1 MSSMKVLLTG
11 GGTAGHI
18 TPILAVAHELKR
30 LQPDLEL
37 IYVGERHSKFV
48 QLTSGHS
55 AIDSVCTVYA
65 GKLRRYHGESWL
77 ARLTD
82 LKTIYLNL
90 RDIIFVLIGI
100 VQAWR
105 LLGRL
110 KPDAVF
116 LKGGYVGVP
125 VGLAAA
131 ARHIPIVTHDSDAL
145 RGLANRLVTRWAS
158 VHATALPAKYYPYPA
173 EKVKH
178 VGVLV
183 EHNYQPVTPQIQAEY
198 KTQLGL
204 SPDAPLLLVT
214 GGSSGAEQINKALV
228 SFIDKLLGRRPILR
242 VVHQVGQGKAGV
254 YGDYTHER
262 LQITEF
268 MKPMYVFTGA
278 ADLIVTRAGAN
289 AMAEFGVQ
297 QKACIVVPSP
307 HLTGGH
313 QLKNA
318 ALLKEQGAALVV
330 QEADLDDPENGLLA
344 AIEQLLDD
352 DAQRQ
357 QLASRLSQ
365 TTLPNAAKE
374 LAQILHDQIKNKP

>member
-1 MSSMKVLLTG
+1 MKIVLTG

-18 TPILAVAHELKR
+18 TPILAVAHELKQ
-30 LQPDLEL
+30 LNPGSDL
-37 IYVGERHSKFV
+37 IYIGECGSKFK
-48 QLTSGHS
+48 QLTEGHS
-55 AIDSVCTVYA
+55 AIDSVHTVYS
-65 GKLRRYHGESWL
+65 GKLRRYHGETWFR
-77 ARLTD
+77 RLTD
-82 LKTIYLNL
+82 FKTIYLNF
-90 RDIIFVLIGI
+90 RDIIFVIIGI
-100 VQAWR
+100 VQAWL
-105 LLGRL
+105 LLGKL

-173 EKVKH
+173 EKVRH

-183 EHNYQPVTPQIQAEY
+183 EHNYQPVTPLMQAEY
-198 KTQLGL
+198 KSELSLPKDAQLML
-204 SPDAPLLLVT
+204 IT
-214 GGSSGAEQINKALV
+214 GGSSGAEQINKAAV
-228 SFIDKLLGRRPILR
+228 GFIDELLTKRPDLR
-242 VVHQVGQGKAGV
+242 VIHQVGQGKAGV
-254 YGDYTHER
+254 YGDYRHDR

-268 MKPMYVFTGA
+268 MKPMHVFTGA

-297 QKACIVVPSP
+297 QKACIVIPSP

-318 ALLKEQGAALVV
+318 EILKEQESAVVV
-330 QEADLDDPENGLLA
+330 QEADINNRENGLQA

-352 DAQRQ
+352 QAKRHR
-357 QLASRLSQ
+357 LASNLSRSAM
-365 TTLPNAAKE
+365 PNAAKV
-374 LAQILHDQIKNKP
+374 LAQIIHDQAKNRP

>member
-1 MSSMKVLLTG
+1 MSSVKLLLTG

-18 TPILAVAHELKR
+18 TPILAVAHEFKKLA
-30 LQPDLEL
+30 PDAEL
-37 IYVGERHSKFV
+37 IYIGERHSKFA
-48 QLTSGHS
+48 QLTTDHTAINS
-55 AIDSVCTVYA
+55 AYSVYA

-77 ARLTD
+77 ARAAD
-82 LKTIYLNL
+82 LETIYLNL
-90 RDIIFVLIGI
+90 RDVFYVLIGI
-100 VQAWR
+100 AQAWR
-105 LLGRL
+105 LLGKL

-131 ARHIPIVTHDSDAL
+131 ARRIPIVTHDSDAL
-145 RGLANRLVTRWAS
+145 RGLANRLVSRWAS

-173 EKVKH
+173 NKVKH

-183 EHNYQPVTPQIQAEY
+183 EHNYQPVTPQMQKEY

-204 SPDAPLLLVT
+204 PADAPMLLIT
-214 GGSSGAEQINKALV
+214 GGSSGAERINKAVV
-228 SFIDKLLGRRPILR
+228 SFISELLDKQPDLR
-242 VVHQVGQGKAGV
+242 VVHQVGQGKSGV
-254 YGDYTHER
+254 YGDFHQDR

-297 QKACIVVPSP
+297 KKACIVIPSP

-318 ALLKEQGAALVV
+318 VLLKEQGAAAVV
-330 QEADLDDPENGLLA
+330 QESNLYDQANGLQA
-344 AIEQLLDD
+344 VIERLLKD

-357 QLASRLSQ
+357 ELASRLSQ
-365 TTLPNAAKE
+365 NTLPNAAKD
-374 LAQILHDQIKNKP
+374 LAQILYDRVKNKL